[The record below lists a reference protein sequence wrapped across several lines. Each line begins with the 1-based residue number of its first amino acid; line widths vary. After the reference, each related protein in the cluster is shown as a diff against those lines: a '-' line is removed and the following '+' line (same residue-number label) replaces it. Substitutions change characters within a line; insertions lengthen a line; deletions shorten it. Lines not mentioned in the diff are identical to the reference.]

1 MYAHPNDQIRPENIS
16 IADEVIAYIQKRKC
30 DFRVSTSCG
39 GPMLLPVSMKP
50 PKPTDLQVKAG
61 DYTIFIS
68 VHQIRYLHSI
78 HMDMIPLFF
87 EHIEDSP
94 VGE

>member
-1 MYAHPNDQIRPENIS
+1 MFAHPNDQIRPENIS

-50 PKPTDLQVKAG
+50 PKQTDLQVKAG
-61 DYTIFIS
+61 DYTHIS
-68 VHQIRYLHSI
+68 SP
-78 HMDMIPLFF
+78 DTIPSFYPHGYDTPFL
-87 EHIEDSP
+87 
-94 VGE
+94 